1 MPNESW
7 PVQLPEGMRAIELK
21 VKLITSANNNE
32 LKELFDSIS
41 IPGKKF
47 LVTEF
52 KEIPPIS
59 A

>member
-1 MPNESW
+1 MPTESW
-7 PVQLPEGMRAIELK
+7 PVQLPEGIRVVELK

-47 LVTEF
+47 LVTEIR
-52 KEIPPIS
+52 EIPPIS